1 MFGNIDASYAE
12 RGKAVSETVGKPV
25 QGRRQ
30 KSVSVESAWSP
41 STISFS
47 PHEVN
52 LLK

>member
-1 MFGNIDASYAE
+1 MCGNIDASYAA

-25 QGRRQ
+25 ERRRQ
-30 KSVSVESAWSP
+30 KSVSVDSVGSP

-47 PHEVN
+47 PGMGN